1 MPAREPDS
9 VLEQFHALYRG
20 EFAFVWAAA
29 RRLGVP
35 PGAVDD
41 AVQDVF
47 VTAYRRLDQLRFEV
61 SPRAWLY
68 GVTRRVASRYHRGA
82 FRRRRRV
89 AALEQAAPPIQPAPQ
104 DRALAL
110 QHIDRL
116 LDDLGPGTRAAWEM
130 SELLGMSGP
139 EIASELGL
147 PLNTV
152 YSRVRLARQQL
163 QRSLGDEPLAR
174 AVARRRAD
182 EQPPERAAQRAW
194 LVLLPTLSRPAG
206 LGLALLASSRTAVA
220 TTLLLVGA
228 TAVIV
233 TRRAPEPAPARPA
246 VAAITTRNNTTDA
259 APTAPPVPAASPP
272 TTIPAAPVAPASA
285 RPTRSAD
292 RLAAEVALLDRAHAS
307 LGAGDVDAALAL
319 LATHARDFAD
329 GALIDLR
336 EAARVQALCSAGRPA
351 EAEAAAIVLLAA
363 YPGSAVAQRH
373 RDFVC
378 PPKKSAEPR

>member
-1 MPAREPDS
+1 MPAHETPGALD
-9 VLEQFHALYRG
+9 QFHALYRG

-35 PGAVDD
+35 PAAVDD

-89 AALEQAAPPIQPAPQ
+89 AALEQVGAPIEPAPQ

-116 LDDLGPGTRAAWEM
+116 LDGLGAGTRAAWEM

-163 QRSLGDEPLAR
+163 QRGLGEEPLAR
-174 AVARRRAD
+174 AVAQRRAD

-194 LVLLPTLSRPAG
+194 LVILPGLGKPAAG
-206 LGLALLASSRTAVA
+206 LGLGLLATSRAAVA
-220 TTLLLVGA
+220 TTLLLIGA
-228 TAVIV
+228 TAVLV
-233 TRRAPEPAPARPA
+233 SRRAPP
-246 VAAITTRNNTTDA
+246 
-259 APTAPPVPAASPP
+259 PTPAASP
-272 TTIPAAPVAPASA
+272 TTVAAPSLPPSPAPAHPALATTPAEPTPPTITPRSPRA
-285 RPTRSAD
+285 PTRSDD
-292 RLAAEVALLDRAHAS
+292 RLAAEVALLDRAHAL
-307 LGAGDVDAALAL
+307 LGNGDVDAALAL
-319 LATHARDFAD
+319 LTTHARDFAD
-329 GALIDLR
+329 GALVDLR
-336 EAARVQALCSAGRPA
+336 EAARVQALCRAGQH
-351 EAEAAAIVLLAA
+351 EQAEAAALRLFTAH
-363 YPGSAVAQRH
+363 PGSAVAQRH
-373 RDFVC
+373 HDFVC
-378 PPKKSAEPR
+378 PR

>member
-1 MPAREPDS
+1 MPAQEPDS
-9 VLEQFHALYRG
+9 VLDQFHALYRG

-35 PGAVDD
+35 PAAVDD

-61 SPRAWLY
+61 SARAWLY

-82 FRRRRRV
+82 FRRRRRA
-89 AALEQAAPPIQPAPQ
+89 AALEQFAPPIEPAPQ

-116 LDDLGPGTRAAWEM
+116 LDGLGAGTRAAWEM

-147 PLNTV
+147 PLNTI

-174 AVARRRAD
+174 AIASRRDDDR
-182 EQPPERAAQRAW
+182 PPERAAQRGW
-194 LVLLPTLSRPAG
+194 LVLLPTLGKPATG
-206 LGLALLASSRTAVA
+206 LALALLASSRTAIA

-228 TAVIV
+228 TAVIA
-233 TRRAPEPAPARPA
+233 TRRAPEPA
-246 VAAITTRNNTTDA
+246 
-259 APTAPPVPAASPP
+259 APTISSTPP
-272 TTIPAAPVAPASA
+272 IPVTPPAS
-285 RPTRSAD
+285 RPPISATPEPAPLPTPPPPPRRTPRSAD
-292 RLAAEVALLDRAHAS
+292 RLAAEVALLDRARALLNS
-307 LGAGDVDAALAL
+307 GDIDAARVV
-319 LATHARDFAD
+319 LATHARDFSD
-329 GALIDLR
+329 GALVDLR
-336 EAARVQALCSAGRPA
+336 EAADIEALCRAGQHDQ
-351 EAEAAAIVLLAA
+351 AAAAA
-363 YPGSAVAQRH
+363 VRLVAAHPGSAVAQRYH
-373 RDFVC
+373 NFVC
-378 PPKKSAEPR
+378 PR